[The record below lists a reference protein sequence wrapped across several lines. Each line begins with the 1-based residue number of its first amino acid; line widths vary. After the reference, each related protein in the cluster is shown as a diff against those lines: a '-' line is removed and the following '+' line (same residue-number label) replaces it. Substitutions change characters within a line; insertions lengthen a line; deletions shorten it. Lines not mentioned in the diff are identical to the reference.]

1 MCLPLTN
8 AGGSLLKSMRE
19 AAEEEKRIAIEKGSY
34 HEGVPS
40 ITVTLDAGWSKRSH
54 KHSYNAISVRSR
66 NYWNPRRYNE
76 ILRYDW
82 PIEGALYTCKF
93 HVVTASYI

>member
-1 MCLPLTN
+1 M
-8 AGGSLLKSMRE
+8 GMYISLIGETSRNGMASVLSANVSAIDKCWWQSLEESMREE

-66 NYWNPRRYNE
+66 NYCGNG
-76 ILRYDW
+76 IQ
-82 PIEGALYTCKF
+82 K
-93 HVVTASYI
+93 

>member
-1 MCLPLTN
+1 MVWHLFSVQNVSAIDKCWWQ
-8 AGGSLLKSMRE
+8 SLEESIREE

-40 ITVTLDAGWSKRSH
+40 ITVTLDAGWSKHSH

-66 NYWNPRRYNE
+66 NYCGNG
-76 ILRYDW
+76 IQ
-82 PIEGALYTCKF
+82 K
-93 HVVTASYI
+93 